1 MPIRNVA
8 ASHTTL
14 SLRNALRTLL
24 CVTVLTI
31 IDHLE
36 KTIAKLCEK
45 DLDKDAGKDWST
57 DVEGIHGKVCVAIEE
72 MVNMGHV
79 EHLDTESVLRLSKL
93 KKPVQS

>member
-1 MPIRNVA
+1 MPRCDTN
-8 ASHTTL
+8 TTL
-14 SLRNALRTLL
+14 SRRTRVSASR
-24 CVTVLTI
+24 VTVLTI

-45 DLDKDAGKDWST
+45 DLEKDAAKDWSK
-57 DVEGIHGKVCVAIEE
+57 DVEGMHGKVCVAIEE

-79 EHLDTESVLRLSKL
+79 EHLDTETILRLSKL